1 MATGAEIFI
10 RKLTEELDELAVKYN
25 KTKDPGIRDQWF
37 KKVSQVPPLSALEEA
52 RLPSRKKTLGKAR
65 TFQSD

>member
-1 MATGAEIFI
+1 MATGAEVFI
-10 RKLTEELDELAVKYN
+10 KKLTQELDELAVKYN

-52 RLPSRKKTLGKAR
+52 RIPSRKKTLGKAQ
-65 TFQSD
+65 TFRSD

>member
-1 MATGAEIFI
+1 MATGAEVFI
-10 RKLTEELDELAVKYN
+10 RKLTIELDELAVKYN

>member
-1 MATGAEIFI
+1 MATGAEVFI
-10 RKLTEELDELAVKYN
+10 KKLTQELDELAVKYN
-25 KTKDPGIRDQWF
+25 KTKDPGLRDQWF

-65 TFQSD
+65 TFRSD

>member
-1 MATGAEIFI
+1 MATGAEVFI
-10 RKLTEELDELAVKYN
+10 RKLTLELDELAN
-25 KTKDPGIRDQWF
+25 EWNRTRDPGLRDQWF

-65 TFQSD
+65 TFRSD

>member
-1 MATGAEIFI
+1 MASRTDFI
-10 RKLTEELDELAVKYN
+10 MKKLTLELDQLAREWN
-25 KTKDPGIRDQWF
+25 RTRDPGIRDQWF

-65 TFQSD
+65 TFRSD